1 MDRLDSILS
10 AVAKGNSVRATSRMT
25 VASKVTILRVLEK
38 IGPACAEYQD
48 KVSRNQSCKRIQ
60 SDEIWQFCHAK
71 DKKVPA
77 EKRDTFGFGDVWTWV
92 AIDAD
97 IMLVVSFA
105 LVTRGAQTA
114 YMGIGLLL
122 WV

>member
-60 SDEIWQFCHAK
+60 SDEIWQFCYAK
-71 DKKVPA
+71 DKNVRV

-97 IMLVVSFA
+97 TMLVVSFA
-105 LVTRGAQTA
+105 LGTRGAQT
-114 YMGIGLLL
+114 G
-122 WV
+122 